1 MSDDLRHVGRVL
13 DEALSQLVSERT
25 RLGEQYGSM
34 RSDDSVAGGPQ
45 QTLLGIHALADSVE
59 DALKGVALAA
69 GYRDLGL
76 DARAERAMAT
86 ARRKPV
92 SLPGGAERMARPLG
106 EDTVRAL
113 EMIRDLGFF
122 PAETAV
128 EIDVVLAAP
137 EATYPPADWAAY
149 DRDRVSWSGRP

>member
-13 DEALSQLVSERT
+13 DEAHSLLVSEQT
-25 RLGEQYGSM
+25 RLKEQYGST

-45 QTLLGIHALADSVE
+45 QTMQGIHALAGSVG
-59 DALKGVALAA
+59 DALKRISLAVGFKA
-69 GYRDLGL
+69 LGL
-76 DARAERAMAT
+76 DVRAERAMVT
-86 ARRKPV
+86 ARMRPV
-92 SLPGGAERMARPLG
+92 SLPAGAERMARPLG

-122 PAETAV
+122 PAEVAV

-149 DRDRVSWSGRP
+149 DRDRASRAGQC